1 MSLGTRLPVSW
12 GCASWRRPTSWRN
25 SGRGRAC
32 SPPPVPRHPF
42 PSRPALYPH
51 GPRRGTSKQG
61 THGPA
66 REGPAPPSARDVRT
80 HRTHLREGR
89 ASARPGLANVP
100 LCICVLSPGNLAAK
114 LDCRSKPPIPS
125 SPVKVLILL
134 RTGFSF
140 SSLMNR
146 PALFPRPPSARAVL
160 TDRRLGEETA
170 CAEEWRGGGG
180 WNDCRAPRA
189 RGKIVDFFCRTCQN
203 GISGVPYCQNGIRI
217 FRN

>member
-32 SPPPVPRHPF
+32 SPPPGPRHPF
-42 PSRPALYPH
+42 PSRPALYPRR
-51 GPRRGTSKQG
+51 PRRGTSEQG

-80 HRTHLREGR
+80 HRTHLREGC

-100 LCICVLSPGNLAAK
+100 SASACCPPETLPQNLIAEASP
-114 LDCRSKPPIPS
+114 PS
-125 SPVKVLILL
+125 LPSPAKVLILL

-146 PALFPRPPSARAVL
+146 PASSPGLPP
-160 TDRRLGEETA
+160 
-170 CAEEWRGGGG
+170 CAL
-180 WNDCRAPRA
+180 C
-189 RGKIVDFFCRTCQN
+189 
-203 GISGVPYCQNGIRI
+203 
-217 FRN
+217 

>member
-1 MSLGTRLPVSW
+1 M
-12 GCASWRRPTSWRN
+12 SWRHPTSWRN

-32 SPPPVPRHPF
+32 SPPPGPRHPF

-51 GPRRGTSKQG
+51 GPRRGTSEQG

-80 HRTHLREGR
+80 HRTHLREGC

-114 LDCRSKPPIPS
+114 LDCRSKPPIPPLS
-125 SPVKVLILL
+125 RQGSDFITHRILILL
-134 RTGFSF
+134 S
-140 SSLMNR
+140 NE
-146 PALFPRPPSARAVL
+146 PARLFPRPPSVRSVL

-180 WNDCRAPRA
+180 GWNDCRMPRA

-203 GISGVPYCQNGIRI
+203 GISGVPYCQNGIRV